1 MDKEELRERYE
12 AFGDESVY
20 AEAMRRYEDALAGD
34 PANAHLLTS
43 YGYLQECHGRRA
55 LQAAADCYE
64 RAIAA
69 DPQHDKPHWQLI
81 GALSALVQTGTAVS
95 RYQQLVA
102 QASGEPRGYRF
113 LACASLHASDYT
125 QAAQVIR
132 EGLAV
137 APGDPSLT
145 ELEGDLYAATGRP
158 GDALARWQ
166 RAAALAPDDYGIS
179 MHYSAADLLE
189 RLGRPAEAAQEW
201 RFIIGWCERHGDE
214 ISADWPKRELHRLET
229 QLADA

>member
-12 AFGDESVY
+12 AFGDEDVY

-34 PANAHLLTS
+34 PTNAGLLTS

-55 LQAAADCYE
+55 VQAAAGCYE

-81 GALSALVQTGTAVS
+81 SALSALGQIGKAVN

-102 QASGEPRGYRF
+102 QAPGEPGGYRF
-113 LACASLHASDYT
+113 LACACLHANDYE
-125 QAAQVIR
+125 QAARVIQ
-132 EGLAV
+132 EGLTR
-137 APGDPSLT
+137 APDDPSLT

-158 GDALARWQ
+158 EDALASWQ
-166 RAAALAPDDYGIS
+166 RAATLAPDDYGIS
-179 MHYSAADLLE
+179 MHFSAADLLE
-189 RLGRPAEAAQEW
+189 RLGRPAEAAPP
-201 RFIIGWCERHGDE
+201 RPRRSGG
-214 ISADWPKRELHRLET
+214 
-229 QLADA
+229 